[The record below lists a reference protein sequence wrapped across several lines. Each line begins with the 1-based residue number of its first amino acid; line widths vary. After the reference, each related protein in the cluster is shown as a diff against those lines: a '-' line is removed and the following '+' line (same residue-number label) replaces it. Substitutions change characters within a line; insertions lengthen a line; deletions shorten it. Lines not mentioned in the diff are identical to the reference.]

1 MLSAASHSTPEQLM
15 ATDGTPW
22 FDAPLA
28 IVDVETT
35 GLDPQ
40 NDRVIEIGVVHMLAG
55 EVQDVYAT
63 LVNPQRELPP
73 EVTSITGIEAEEL
86 TTAPTF
92 EAIFDTLRE
101 WLDDRVSVA
110 YNLPFDRAFIQREF
124 QRVQVD
130 WNPARCIDPL
140 VFVRELHRKQG
151 SKRLTAVCERLG
163 IPLDS
168 AHRASHDAEATG
180 HVLYKLREQLPT
192 DLNDLILLQ
201 SQWAQQQEN
210 EMAGWRNRKG
220 DRLENPIIATE
231 TADRGNALG
240 PAYTY
245 GDDTDPVRAMFT
257 HLPTSGS
264 RR

>member
-1 MLSAASHSTPEQLM
+1 
-15 ATDGTPW
+15 
-22 FDAPLA
+22 
-28 IVDVETT
+28 
-35 GLDPQ
+35 
-40 NDRVIEIGVVHMLAG
+40 MLAG
-55 EVQDVYAT
+55 EVQDVYVT
-63 LVNPQRELPP
+63 LVNPKRELPP
-73 EVTSITGIEAEEL
+73 EVTSITGIKAEEL

-92 EAIFDTLRE
+92 DAIADTLRE
-101 WLDDRVSVA
+101 WLDDRVFVA
-110 YNLPFDRAFIQREF
+110 YNLPFDRAFVRREF
-124 QRVQVD
+124 ERLD
-130 WNPARCIDPL
+130 HEWNPARCIDPL

-180 HVLYKLREQLPT
+180 HVLYKLRDQLPS
-192 DLNDLILLQ
+192 DLDDLILLQ
-201 SQWAQQQEN
+201 AQWAQQQEN
-210 EMAGWRNRKG
+210 EMAGWRSRKG
-220 DRLENPIIATE
+220 ERLENPIIAAE

>member
-1 MLSAASHSTPEQLM
+1 M
-15 ATDGTPW
+15 ATDVTTWFETPI
-22 FDAPLA
+22 AV
-28 IVDVETT
+28 VDVETT

-40 NDRVIEIGVVHMLAG
+40 NDRVIEIGVVHMLGG
-55 EVQDVYAT
+55 EVQDIYNS

-73 EVTSITGIEAEEL
+73 EVTSITGIKPEEL
-86 TTAPTF
+86 VSAPTF
-92 EAIFDTLRE
+92 EAIAEELSQ
-101 WLDDRVSVA
+101 WLEGRIFVA
-110 YNLPFDRAFIQREF
+110 YNLPFDRAFIHREF
-124 QRVQVD
+124 ERLD
-130 WNPARCIDPL
+130 MPWSPARCVDPL

-163 IPLDS
+163 IPLDN

-180 HVLYKLREQLPT
+180 HVLYKLRDQLPAEL
-192 DLNDLILLQ
+192 DDLILLQ
-201 SQWAQQQEN
+201 GQWAQQQEN

-220 DRLENPIIATE
+220 ERLQTPSLTGEPAE
-231 TADRGNALG
+231 RGNALG

>member
-1 MLSAASHSTPEQLM
+1 MSTDSNL
-15 ATDGTPW
+15 W
-22 FDAPLA
+22 FDTPIAV
-28 IVDVETT
+28 VDVETT

-40 NDRVIEIGVVHMLAG
+40 NDRVIEIGIVHMLRG
-55 EVQDVYAT
+55 EVQEVYSS
-63 LVNPQRELPP
+63 LVNPERELPP
-73 EVTSITGIEAEEL
+73 EVTSITGIEADEL
-86 TTAPTF
+86 ISAPTF
-92 EAIFDTLRE
+92 EAIASELKG
-101 WLDDRVSVA
+101 WLSERVFVA
-110 YNLPFDRAFIQREF
+110 YNLPFDRAFVRNEF
-124 QRVQVD
+124 QRLDID
-130 WNPARCIDPL
+130 WDPKQCIDPL

-180 HVLYKLREQLPT
+180 HVLYKLGEQLPA

-201 SQWAQQQEN
+201 AQWAQQQEN
-210 EMAGWRNRKG
+210 EMAGWRSRKG
-220 DRLENPIIATE
+220 ERLENPITSTE
-231 TADRGNALG
+231 PAQRGNALG